1 MIQQLTAWLC
11 KQNHL
16 ANKGLSAF
24 HFSPKLK
31 SETLKNLSETLKNK
45 QRERGVTVAL
55 TKSVILYKIRTAI
68 SITFSTKKGSGSI
81 PDVSIR

>member
-1 MIQQLTAWLC
+1 MVQQFTHFIG
-11 KQNHL
+11 KNNHL

-24 HFSPKLK
+24 NFSPKLK

-68 SITFSTKKGSGSI
+68 SITFSAKKRFRFES
-81 PDVSIR
+81 